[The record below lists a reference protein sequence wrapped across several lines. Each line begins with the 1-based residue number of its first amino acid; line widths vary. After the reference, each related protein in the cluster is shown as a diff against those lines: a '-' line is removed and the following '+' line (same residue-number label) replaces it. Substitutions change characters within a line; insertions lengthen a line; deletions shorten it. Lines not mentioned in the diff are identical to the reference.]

1 MIILKIYITFSY
13 FFINFVKLKK
23 MIQDSLNNYNNNNL
37 IGLKPEAIKSDI
49 MKFKEEVLIDL
60 KEIKK
65 KFEEKYVKLNSEIK
79 DSVDLFNQKLLS
91 FNSKLLELSSQ
102 IVTDSHTKEKLSEL
116 IAFQY
121 KAENIMT
128 SNKNK
133 INMNNEVVEGRINYI
148 EKLLKSSVFFPGLI
162 GTNCKYKTFQEFID
176 YVFKQIICLNESKE
190 QSTREF
196 KIYKSK
202 VDTFINSTKF
212 KLDNIRNELIIMTSD
227 KTKKTE
233 EKMLQEMQHRDERF
247 NDIRIEN
254 QEYLL
259 NLNKSLKHFNE
270 DVNSVKELRESLNS
284 RISQMGTENDEK
296 INRIKEKFND
306 IESQIAILDRNIKK
320 SIIHLNKNGA
330 KIEIINYKKDKNNS
344 RNNTEDEDLEDD
356 GETKRNKNDEKDDLY
371 GDDKNK
377 KLPKYI
383 KTKES
388 EITKY
393 IKGEIT
399 AEEIGKTLNHHKRIF
414 SSKRNFFEGRVIEKR
429 DYLKNLTN
437 KTNEE
442 NKKADY
448 LSNDKKKSNEILIND
463 YFYKNPLKKED
474 NGNSLK
480 MDKKMSK
487 TLGLYENIIKNNL
500 NDLDAKFHSEVLA
513 TNFAQKNK
521 GDNNKNILLKIN
533 KENNKNNLNSFNY
546 TKILDKKKNKDYKTK
561 TLNILPPYQVF
572 SLKNIDQNLSF
583 LSSKNGERFNR
594 SLSPHIKKISEV
606 KLGIGSNKNVNI
618 LNNLPKSP
626 KSKISQKIF
635 NSDNDNNI
643 KRQIKISFHRAI
655 SSERDENT

>member
-1 MIILKIYITFSY
+1 MIILKIYIAFSY

-23 MIQDSLNNYNNNNL
+23 MIQDSLKDYNNNNL

-49 MKFKEEVLIDL
+49 MKFKDEVLIDL

-91 FNSKLLELSSQ
+91 LNSKLLELSSQ
-102 IVTDSHTKEKLSEL
+102 IVADNFTKEKLSEL

-133 INMNNEVVEGRINYI
+133 IIMNNEIVESRINYI
-148 EKLLKSSVFFPGLI
+148 EKLLKNSVFFPGLI
-162 GTNCKYKTFQEFID
+162 GTNCKYKNFQEFID

-190 QSTREF
+190 QSIRDF

-202 VDTFINSTKF
+202 VDTFMNSTKF

-227 KTKKTE
+227 KTQKTE
-233 EKMLQEMQHRDERF
+233 EKMFQEMHHRDEKLK
-247 NDIRIEN
+247 DIRIEN

-259 NLNKSLKHFNE
+259 NLNKSLKNFNE
-270 DVNSVKELRESLNS
+270 DVNSVKELKESLNS

-296 INRIKEKFND
+296 INRIKEKFNG

-320 SIIHLNKNGA
+320 SVFHLNKNGA

-344 RNNTEDEDLEDD
+344 GDNTEDEDFEDD
-356 GETKRNKNDEKDDLY
+356 GETKRNKNDEKDPY
-371 GDDKNK
+371 ENGKNK
-377 KLPKYI
+377 KFPKYI

-399 AEEIGKTLNHHKRIF
+399 AEEIGKNSSHHKRIF
-414 SSKRNFFEGRVIEKR
+414 SSNKNFFEERVLEKS

-500 NDLDAKFHSEVLA
+500 NDLDAKFHSDVLA

-561 TLNILPPYQVF
+561 TLNILAPYQVF

-583 LSSKNGERFNR
+583 LSSKNGESFNR

-635 NSDNDNNI
+635 NSDIDNNI
-643 KRQIKISFHRAI
+643 KRHIKISFHRDI
-655 SSERDENT
+655 SSERHENT